1 MKRGIKERGK
11 FIADGK
17 FFILVFLFALLYIPL
32 LILLRRCLSTQ
43 LESQQIPVTRVLTTK
58 GCSGKIRLFFALK
71 KGSRSKL
78 QILYGG

>member
-17 FFILVFLFALLYIPL
+17 FFILVFSFALLYIPL
-32 LILLRRCLSTQ
+32 LILLRRFLSTQ
-43 LESQQIPVTRVLTTK
+43 RESQQIPVTRVLITK
-58 GCSGKIRLFFALK
+58 GCSGKIRLFIALK

-78 QILYGG
+78 QILYRG